1 MVTKIDRIWPDVA
14 IPPGTILL
22 DELEARGMSQKEFA
36 ERTGRPKGAIN
47 EIIKGKKQI
56 IPETA
61 IQFERVLGIPAHVWL
76 NLENDY
82 RYNDARLKDREKLL
96 RESARLMDYPTA
108 EMIRLG
114 WIRKFG
120 DKAEQTKELLSF
132 WGVNSFEEV
141 KSLTASFRISGR
153 GEVNRNSLLCWL
165 RKGQIEAQ
173 AIETREFNPESL
185 LKSMD
190 QLRSLTLQSPAYF
203 APQMREICAQY
214 GIAVALVRE
223 LKGIKT
229 SGAAFWWGGKAVI
242 LLNLRY
248 KRNDQF
254 WFSFFHELG
263 HVLFGKRRKPYLDQL
278 HDDEM
283 KSNIEIEEERVANR
297 FARNVLIQPNDYNR
311 LLEITSLSYSKIEE
325 FAGSIEIHPGIVVG
339 RLQYEKVVHYSHFN
353 KLKKK
358 YTWAKAP

>member
-1 MVTKIDRIWPDVA
+1 MTKIDRIWPDVA

-96 RESARLMDYPTA
+96 KESARLMDYPTA

-132 WGVNSFEEV
+132 WGVSSFEEV

-165 RKGQIEAQ
+165 RRGQIEAQ
-173 AIETREFNPESL
+173 AIDTGEFDREGV
-185 LKSMD
+185 LKSLE
-190 QLRSLTLQSPAYF
+190 QLRRLTLQLPEVF
-203 APQMREICAQY
+203 VPQMKQICARV
-214 GIAVALVRE
+214 GIAVAVVPE
-223 LKGIKT
+223 LRGIKT

-248 KRNDQF
+248 KRNDHF
-254 WFSFFHELG
+254 WFTFFHELS
-263 HVLFGKRRKPYLDQL
+263 HVLFGKRRKAYRDPL
-278 HDDEM
+278 HDETLATYVDI
-283 KSNIEIEEERVANR
+283 KEERVANR
-297 FARNVLIQPNDYNR
+297 FARNVLIEPDDYKR
-311 LLEITSLSYSKIEE
+311 LLELTPFLYSKIEG
-325 FAGSIEIHPGIVVG
+325 FARSIEIHPGIVVG

>member
-1 MVTKIDRIWPDVA
+1 MATKSDRIWPDVA

-76 NLENDY
+76 NLENNY
-82 RYNDARLKDREKLL
+82 RYNDARLRDLEKLL
-96 RESARLMDYPTA
+96 RESARLRDYPTT
-108 EMIRLG
+108 EMIGHG
-114 WIRKFG
+114 WIRKFSN
-120 DKAEQTKELLSF
+120 KAEQTKELLSF

-153 GEVNRNSLLCWL
+153 GKVNRNSLLCWL

-173 AIETREFNPESL
+173 AIETREFNLESL

-203 APQMREICAQY
+203 TPQMREICAQY
-214 GIAVALVRE
+214 GIAVALVPE

-263 HVLFGKRRKPYLDQL
+263 HVLYGKRRKPYLDQL
-278 HDDEM
+278 HDKGVESEVDVG
-283 KSNIEIEEERVANR
+283 EERVANR
-297 FARNVLIQPNDYNR
+297 FARNVLIRPNDYKR
-311 LLEITSLSYSKIEE
+311 LLGLAPFSYSKIEE
-325 FAGSIEIHPGIVVG
+325 FARSIEIHPGIVVG
-339 RLQYEKVVHYSHFN
+339 RLQYKRVVDYSHFN

-358 YTWAKAP
+358 YTWANVP